1 MAEAA
6 RQRLSYAEYRAIE
19 EAAGV
24 KHEFVDGIA
33 VAMSGGSLAHARLV
47 TRVTTRLTA
56 ALADRPCEVF
66 GSEARVLIPLFR
78 NARYPDASVV
88 CGDLQTD
95 AEDPDAITNPVILV
109 EVLSDSTEAVDR
121 GEKFREYRALPSLR
135 HYLLVSQ
142 KRVLVECYTRGP
154 EGAWVL
160 TEHGPGDSIPLP
172 AVDAAIAVDD
182 LYAGTGI

>member
-6 RQRLSYAEYRAIE
+6 RQRLSYAEYRATE
-19 EAAGV
+19 DAAGV
-24 KHEFVDGIA
+24 KHEFVDGVA
-33 VAMSGGSLAHARLV
+33 VAMTGGSLTHARLIA
-47 TRVTTRLTA
+47 RVLTRLTS
-56 ALADRPCEVF
+56 ALAGHPCEVF

-95 AEDPDAITNPVILV
+95 EEDPDAITNPVVLV
-109 EVLSDSTEAVDR
+109 EVLSDSTEAIDR
-121 GEKFREYRALPSLR
+121 GEKFREYRTLPSLR
-135 HYLLVSQ
+135 CYLLVSQ
-142 KRVLVECYTRGP
+142 RHPLVERYARGP
-154 EGAWVL
+154 DGSWVL
-160 TEHGPGDSIPLP
+160 TEHGPGDTIALP